1 MYMYYYTLFAYLLPQ
16 FTLSRSSNGL
26 PFRTVA
32 AERSSIEQHSANK
45 KKTKKNEQ
53 TNKRNVHVG

>member
-45 KKTKKNEQ
+45 KKTKKKRA
-53 TNKRNVHVG
+53 NK